1 MILLK
6 QSSIILTGDGFPISN
21 ILLIREMS
29 AVGWHGE
36 NMNGLSMNRYL
47 ATIVPFQKD
56 KLDKG
61 SLIRHLSD
69 NYANAPQG
77 LFGTLKISQIL
88 HNNLNKFSPSSLFT
102 RFIKRISYDSL
113 SFI

>member
-1 MILLK
+1 MA
-6 QSSIILTGDGFPISN
+6 
-21 ILLIREMS
+21 

-77 LFGTLKISQIL
+77 
-88 HNNLNKFSPSSLFT
+88 
-102 RFIKRISYDSL
+102 
-113 SFI
+113 